1 MGIAL
6 SGVVVETDLIATC
19 PECAGLPLYHFF
31 TSSTDNF
38 RLTLVWL
45 IVLLTKSFWQED
57 KKKAE
62 KTEKSKAKYSLCLG
76 VVRCALCVVLKC
88 Y

>member
-62 KTEKSKAKYSLCLG
+62 KSKAKYSLCLG